1 LLICI
6 MLTWGLLKLDEGSE
20 MAKIKVKFQPDGK
33 TISVPS
39 GITVAAAALEAG
51 IYIDI
56 PCGAVGKC
64 GKCRVEISSGA
75 GEPDHIEKEKI
86 SSEDLARGIRL
97 GCRSK
102 LTANAVVSV
111 PRTSKLQTQKILEVG
126 VQTQAYL
133 KPCVMKYAV
142 LPGSTPPEGFP
153 VKALKSALAANS
165 AQDSDALAAK
175 YNGACTLVASG
186 DGLLAIEKGNT
197 VSELYGM
204 AFDVGTTT
212 IVGTLVDLNTGLVK
226 ATSADMNAQIVYGDD
241 VISRLNYCI
250 TRENGMRDLNRKV
263 IGVINKIISEV
274 CSDAEIK
281 PESIYDVVLCGN
293 TTMEHLLLRVDPASL
308 AVYPFESKLNH
319 KLNRVSSV
327 EFGINI
333 NSRALVNVFP
343 VIGGWVGGDTVGVV
357 LATEL
362 HKSSK
367 IKLAIDI
374 GTNGEIVLGD
384 KTSMVSASCAA
395 GPAFEGAHI
404 RFGMRASSGSIEKI
418 DFSGGKME
426 IQTIENAPA
435 RGFCGSGLI
444 DAMALLVE
452 EKIVDETGRIKDK
465 SELLSEG
472 ILPALAD
479 RIIEKSDGNEFVFI
493 ESAGKEISLN
503 QRDVREIQL
512 AKGAM
517 QAGIRILMKQ
527 LKVTEEGIHEVL
539 MAGAFGNYI
548 RAEKALAIGLI
559 PRVAIEKI
567 KFCGNAA
574 EEGARKALVSVVF
587 LKESEEIAGRVAHID
602 LSMDPGFQD
611 EFADAM
617 MFN

>member
-1 LLICI
+1 
-6 MLTWGLLKLDEGSE
+6 
-20 MAKIKVKFQPDGK
+20 MARIKVKFQPDGK

-86 SSEDLARGIRL
+86 SAEDLARGIRL

-133 KPCVMKYAV
+133 NPCVKKCAV
-142 LPGSTPPEGFP
+142 SAGVYPGADFPE
-153 VKALKSALAANS
+153 KAVNSAIAANS
-165 AQDSDALAAK
+165 VKDTDGLAEK
-175 YNGACTLVASG
+175 FGGACTIVSAGG
-186 DGLLAIEKGNT
+186 DLIGVEKGDT
-197 VSELYGM
+197 SKTLFGL

-212 IVGTLVDLNTGLVK
+212 VVGTLVDLNTGLVK

-241 VISRLNYCI
+241 VISRLNFCV
-250 TRENGMRDLNRKV
+250 TRENGLNDLNHKV
-263 IGVINKIISEV
+263 IGVLNKIITEV
-274 CSDAEIK
+274 CSDAEVK
-281 PESIYDVVLCGN
+281 PESIYEAVICGN
-293 TTMEHLLLRVDPASL
+293 TTMEHLLLKVDPASL
-308 AVYPFESKLNH
+308 SVYPFESKLGH
-319 KLNRVSSV
+319 KLNRVSSR

-333 NSRALVNVFP
+333 NPKALVNVFP

-384 KTSMVSASCAA
+384 RNSLISASCAA

-426 IQTIENAPA
+426 IKTIENAPA

-444 DAMALLVE
+444 DAMALMVE

-465 SELLSEG
+465 NELLSEG

-479 RIIEKSDGNEFVFI
+479 RIIENSDGNEFVFI
-493 ESAGKEISLN
+493 ESAGKAISLN

-527 LKVTEEGIHEVL
+527 LKVTEEGIQEVL

-559 PRVAIEKI
+559 PRVATEKI

-574 EEGARKALVSVVF
+574 EEGARKALVSIDF
-587 LKESEEIAGRVAHID
+587 LKESEVIAEKVAHVD

-611 EFADAM
+611 EFANAM
-617 MFN
+617 MFT

>member
-1 LLICI
+1 
-6 MLTWGLLKLDEGSE
+6 

-39 GITVAAAALEAG
+39 GIAIAAAALEAG

-64 GKCRVEISSGA
+64 GKCRVEVASGA

-86 SSEDLARGIRL
+86 SAEDLARGVRL

-102 LTANAVVSV
+102 LTTDAVVSV

-126 VQTQAYL
+126 VRTQAYL
-133 KPCVMKYAV
+133 KPCIKKCAV
-142 LPGSTPPEGFP
+142 LPGKTLPEGFP
-153 VKALKSALAANS
+153 EKAVKSALAANS
-165 AQDSDALAAK
+165 VKDIEWLAEK
-175 YNGACTLVASG
+175 FGGACTIVAAGDSLVG
-186 DGLLAIEKGNT
+186 VEKGDT
-197 VSELYGM
+197 SKVLFGM

-241 VISRLNYCI
+241 VISRLNFCI
-250 TRENGMRDLNRKV
+250 THESGLRDLNHKV
-263 IGVINKIISEV
+263 IGVLNKIITEV
-274 CSDAEIK
+274 CSDAEVK
-281 PESIYDVVLCGN
+281 PESIYEAVICGN
-293 TTMEHLLLRVDPASL
+293 TTMEHLLLKVDPASL
-308 AVYPFESKLNH
+308 AVYPFESRLDH
-319 KLNRVSSV
+319 KLNRVSSR

-333 NSRALVNVFP
+333 NAKALVNVFP

-384 KTSMVSASCAA
+384 STRMISASCAA

-404 RFGMRASSGSIEKI
+404 RYGMRASSGSIEKI
-418 DFSGGKME
+418 DFSGGKIE
-426 IQTIENAPA
+426 IKTIENAPA

-452 EKIVDETGRIKDK
+452 EKIVDETGRVKDK
-465 SELLSEG
+465 AELLAEG
-472 ILPALAD
+472 ILPALAE
-479 RIIEKSDGNEFVFI
+479 RIKENGDGNEFIFT
-493 ESAGKEISLN
+493 ESAGKAISLN

-559 PRVAIEKI
+559 PRVGIEKI

-574 EEGARKALVSVVF
+574 EEGARKALVSVDF
-587 LKESEEIAGRVAHID
+587 LRESEEIAGKVTYVD

-611 EFADAM
+611 EFANAM